1 MARPHSEFIRAA
13 DVAET
18 AAPPPF
24 AGVRERRLSSDGE
37 TGAWTGLVTLPA
49 GGRWELG
56 GSARPVELFWL
67 RGEATLGG
75 AGAADRLGPGCYV
88 YLESGLAA
96 APVAVAAGGEDGL
109 ALVMV
114 EDERAPGPSG
124 AWEVVDTELMNY
136 ALSGFDGQIP
146 PGLVIKKLRVDPESG
161 DWTWVAAGAPNR
173 VTPLAEIH
181 STIEEAFLIRGDCL
195 LGERGEMTPGSYFWR
210 PGLVRHGPMASR
222 NGTLFFFRTKRG
234 GLDLDTVDVPG
245 WEERVREYRSRQ
257 PYYRG

>member
-1 MARPHSEFIRAA
+1 MARPHVEFVRAA
-13 DVAET
+13 DVGET
-18 AAPPPF
+18 PAGEPF
-24 AGVRERRLSSDGE
+24 AGARERRLSTDDE
-37 TGAWTGLVTLPA
+37 TGACTGLMTLPA

-56 GSARPVELFWL
+56 GAMRPVELFWL
-67 RGEATLGG
+67 RGEAALGG
-75 AGAADRLGPGCYV
+75 DRLGPGCYV
-88 YLESGLAA
+88 YLESGLGE
-96 APVAVAAGGEDGL
+96 APLAVAPGAEDGL

-114 EDERAPGPSG
+114 EDERAPGPTG
-124 AWEVVDTELMNY
+124 AWEVVDTERMNY
-136 ALSGFDGQIP
+136 ALSGFEGKIP
-146 PGLVIKKLRVDPESG
+146 PGLVVKKLRVDPETG

-210 PGLVRHGPMASR
+210 PGMVRHGPMASR
-222 NGTLFFFRTKRG
+222 NGTLFFFRTKQG

-245 WEERVREYRSRQ
+245 WEEQVRAYRARE